1 MMNSQANCLRI
12 SSTHTGTQILQ
23 DMHGLFCRYLCADR
37 CEADPDP
44 TFYINEDPDPTFY
57 FTEDTDFF
65 HILFNI

>member
-1 MMNSQANCLRI
+1 M
-12 SSTHTGTQILQ
+12 Q
-23 DMHGLFCRYLCADR
+23 DMQGLFCRYLCADR

-57 FTEDTDFF
+57 ITEDPDFF